1 MNAQSFRVNRRL
13 HWGETDPAAII
24 YGPQAFAIA
33 IECIEELLIAS
44 TGLCFR
50 DLNLKRDVGTPWVHM
65 SCDFEKP
72 LYAGEAYAVEVTLE
86 KLGGSS
92 FTYRVRAFNDA
103 GTRLFSV
110 KLVGVAVDLKTMK
123 TKSIPD
129 DIRRGLAPY
138 VTGENAAAS

>member
-1 MNAQSFRVNRRL
+1 MTAQSFRVNRRL

-24 YGPQAFAIA
+24 YGPRAFAIA

-72 LYAGEAYAVEVTLE
+72 LYAGEAYVAEVTLE

-92 FTYRVRAFNDA
+92 FTYRVTAFNDS

-123 TKSIPD
+123 TKPIPD

-138 VTGENAAAS
+138 VTGETTAAS